1 MARTIAEIKKSMTDA
16 FMLDNTLRKA
26 YGITGNPTWDDT
38 FSSVS
43 TENILLH
50 TVAAC
55 VYSLEAIFE
64 SFRTEIDQRIDANIV
79 PSLSWY
85 REEALKF
92 QLGDALVYDETTR
105 TYKYAVTDSSKQK
118 VKRCTVYDRGSSLSM
133 LVSGDEGGLPVK
145 LGEDVLV
152 PFREYISKIK
162 IAGVI
167 VNINSFDADTI
178 KVRAKIQIDP
188 LVMNSFGQNVIS
200 RAYPVED
207 AINAYVA
214 ANGTLNKTKLVDAIQ
229 AVDGVVDVTLEEVQ
243 AKTEL
248 NPSYE
253 VVVDNNYE
261 SSSGAIV
268 TENLRGGL
276 RYVV

>member
-43 TENILLH
+43 IENILLH
-50 TVAAC
+50 IVAAC

-188 LVMNSFGQNVIS
+188 LVLNSFGQNVIS

-207 AINAYVA
+207 AINALA